1 MVGLYNSSLRKYMLS
16 FFRSSTPTRKN
27 GDPSN
32 VGATGSDGS
41 ILLDMDTCQINV
53 IESAY
58 TEPSAAND
66 SLASQEVSRYLL
78 PSSTPTRKN
87 GDPSNVGATGSD
99 GSILLDMDTCQI
111 NVIESAYTE
120 PSAANDPSLTHE
132 VPLSPLPE
140 LLIESRHEVGDKDS
154 NLNNIEGRRIC
165 DIRHVITKARQ
176 LEKHNLE
183 CKARIKGYFTYTGE
197 KRIGLRSVLH
207 FKCTSCDART
217 SIDTD
222 PSDTVNTA
230 ATWGTVMSGKGH
242 AVIEQLFSLMEIPPA
257 SSSTF
262 MKEEREIGK
271 VWFESLTEAMEQ
283 AAKEEHLHALE
294 EGHVDDDG
302 IPYITV
308 IVDGGWS
315 HRSYGHSYNAKSG
328 VAIIIGKKTGKML
341 FLGIRNKYCS
351 ICSLSE
357 KRNEQPTKHIC
368 YKNWSSCSS
377 AMKSDILVE
386 GFKASEETHGLRYF
400 KYIGDGDSSVQKSIV
415 ERVPYGLKVV
425 KIECTNHLL
434 KNLYKH
440 LLKLSKENSGNKKIL
455 TPARMKHIQNRIR
468 HLITEES
475 RKDCPSVSSLKNDIR
490 ATIEHVFG
498 NHGNCRIQNCPK
510 AKITSITD
518 LDTAPGNLAARIIS
532 IIGNLAAKSDSLV
545 ENLTSNAAE
554 TYMHL
559 AARFNDGKQSF
570 FGRRGSFNTRCYG
583 AGLSFQHGPAWLH
596 TVWKKKVTFVA

>member
-1 MVGLYNSSLRKYMLS
+1 MLS
-16 FFRSSTPTRKN
+16 LFRSSTPTRKN

-87 GDPSNVGATGSD
+87 GDPSNVGATGSDGSILLDMDTCQINVIESAYTEPSAANDSLASQEVSRYLLPSSTPTRKNGDPSNVAATGSD

-271 VWFESLTEAMEQ
+271 VSAC
-283 AAKEEHLHALE
+283 KK
-294 EGHVDDDG
+294 G
-302 IPYITV
+302 
-308 IVDGGWS
+308 
-315 HRSYGHSYNAKSG
+315 NAKNR
-328 VAIIIGKKTGKML
+328 L
-341 FLGIRNKYCS
+341 
-351 ICSLSE
+351 
-357 KRNEQPTKHIC
+357 Q
-368 YKNWSSCSS
+368 
-377 AMKSDILVE
+377 
-386 GFKASEETHGLRYF
+386 
-400 KYIGDGDSSVQKSIV
+400 
-415 ERVPYGLKVV
+415 VV
-425 KIECTNHLL
+425 
-434 KNLYKH
+434 
-440 LLKLSKENSGNKKIL
+440 S
-455 TPARMKHIQNRIR
+455 
-468 HLITEES
+468 
-475 RKDCPSVSSLKNDIR
+475 
-490 ATIEHVFG
+490 
-498 NHGNCRIQNCPK
+498 
-510 AKITSITD
+510 
-518 LDTAPGNLAARIIS
+518 
-532 IIGNLAAKSDSLV
+532 
-545 ENLTSNAAE
+545 
-554 TYMHL
+554 
-559 AARFNDGKQSF
+559 
-570 FGRRGSFNTRCYG
+570 
-583 AGLSFQHGPAWLH
+583 
-596 TVWKKKVTFVA
+596 